1 MNVSS
6 PPTDGKRTRTDEV
19 ARMSESADR
28 AEGGLLRTGEFVFR
42 YGLVLIFLWAGA
54 LKFTAYEAKNIEPMV
69 SNSPIWSWAY
79 QALGLQSLSNVI
91 GVMEITIGL
100 LIATRPIWPKLSAIG
115 CFGSIATFV
124 ITLSFMLTT
133 PGVWEP
139 GYGFPA
145 LSGMPGNFLPK
156 ISCCL
161 EFRSGWQ
168 VRRWQQQAGP
178 IIGVARPHRV
188 TLRAMCASDLNAV
201 ASEGVG
207 GDRRAGD
214 TSSARRPAADHR
226 RRRAGGSGDVR
237 TGTLVYSPVRR
248 RANGTSIHPAP
259 LHTG

>member
-145 LSGMPGNFLPK
+145 LSGMPGQFLAKDLVLLGVSIWMAGEALAAASRTDYRSRPPASGNFA
-156 ISCCL
+156 SN
-161 EFRSGWQ
+161 
-168 VRRWQQQAGP
+168 VR
-178 IIGVARPHRV
+178 
-188 TLRAMCASDLNAV
+188 
-201 ASEGVG
+201 
-207 GDRRAGD
+207 
-214 TSSARRPAADHR
+214 
-226 RRRAGGSGDVR
+226 
-237 TGTLVYSPVRR
+237 
-248 RANGTSIHPAP
+248 
-259 LHTG
+259 